1 LKRTLDLLALT
12 ATGLLSLPV
21 IANAQATEGTFVN
34 GSLGSAS
41 LDFSQIHGNDSSYGV
56 NAGYR
61 WAVSPSTLI
70 GFEAGYVDLG
80 KYSAL
85 TTISLTPLFPI
96 GGPPAEPDIYS
107 SSVSTKMSGWTIG
120 ANGRFSLSPNWY
132 VGGRA
137 GFIRASVN
145 SRVRTTGS
153 GNSVALNEYDVNAD
167 GWYAGAGFGYD
178 LSKNLSL
185 GLNYNYYSARKYGSK
200 IDPDV
205 VSVSGEYRF

>member
-1 LKRTLDLLALT
+1 LKSAL
-12 ATGLLSLPV
+12 GLVTFAAAGLFALPI
-21 IANAQATEGTFVN
+21 IANAQATEGTFIN

-41 LDFSQIHGNDSSYGV
+41 LDLSQIHGNNSSYGV

-61 WAVSPSTLI
+61 WAVSPRTLI
-70 GFEAGYVDLG
+70 GLEAGYVDLG

-85 TTISLTPLFPI
+85 TTISTTPLFPI
-96 GGPPAEPDIYS
+96 GGPPAEPEIYS
-107 SSVSTKMSGWTIG
+107 SSVSTRMSGWTIG

-145 SRVRTTGS
+145 SRVRTTGA
-153 GNSVALNEYDVNAD
+153 GDSVVLNKYDVNAD

-178 LSKNLSL
+178 FRNNFSL
-185 GLNYNYYSARKYGSK
+185 GLEYDYYRAKKYGSK